1 MTATPEKPRHPVY
14 RITVTMSTTSHPRR
28 WIANVL
34 DDCLNEGEE
43 LIDWDI
49 QEVDRG

>member
-1 MTATPEKPRHPVY
+1 MTATPEKPKYPVY
-14 RITVTMSTTSHPRR
+14 RITITLMADTHPRK
-28 WIANVL
+28 WIADFLN
-34 DDCLNEGEE
+34 DCLFEGEE